1 MPSKQELELKVNQ
14 LSEVVV
20 DVHNTIVTLLQYM
33 EDNIEIEEE
42 DEEEVLEIEI
52 DEDEDEEEDT
62 CCDCGKR
69 AY

>member
-52 DEDEDEEEDT
+52 GDGTEEEDT

>member
-42 DEEEVLEIEI
+42 DEE
-52 DEDEDEEEDT
+52 DT